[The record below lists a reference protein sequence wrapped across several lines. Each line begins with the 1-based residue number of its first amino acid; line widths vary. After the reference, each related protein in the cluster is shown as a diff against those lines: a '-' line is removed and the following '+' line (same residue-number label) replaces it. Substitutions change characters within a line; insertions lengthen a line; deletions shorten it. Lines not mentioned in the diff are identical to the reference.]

1 MQALIDETQQEF
13 RELAND
19 IAASIGIANPS
30 DIDGADPLA
39 GWSTL
44 QSSGLL
50 ELRERTD
57 EVPLAGGVEIALLSQ
72 ALGAALAPAP
82 YLAGGALAVDL
93 ISRSGDVGGW
103 LPGLLAG
110 DDHYSLLM
118 HPGLEAIGDTAGDR
132 GVLWGASREAG
143 FALCVLRDDDGG
155 TFIARRAISGAR
167 RLNSISLT
175 NELWEPTDDGEW
187 ERGGALTQDDLDRFT
202 ALALTGLAAD
212 AAGTLRAALAGVVEY
227 SKQRVAYG
235 VHIGSFQAVQHIAA
249 EAHVAIEAIAAAVN
263 YAAWSV
269 DELAPGEALLAARTA
284 KAIAARNALPTAEAV
299 MQLYG
304 GIGQTWE
311 HIAHFYTRRAMFD
324 SMLFGGEE
332 TQLRAIADARL
343 GGE

>member
-13 RELAND
+13 RELADD
-19 IAASIGIANPS
+19 IAASIGITNPS

-39 GWSTL
+39 GWRTL
-44 QSSGLL
+44 QSAGVL

-57 EVPLAGGVEIALLSQ
+57 GAPLAGGVEVALLSQ
-72 ALGAALAPAP
+72 ALGAALSPAP

-93 ISRSGDVGGW
+93 ISRSGDVNGW

-110 DDHYSLLM
+110 TDHYSLLLT
-118 HPGLEAIGDTAGDR
+118 PALDALGGTAGEP
-132 GVLWGASREAG
+132 GVLWGASRDAG
-143 FALCVLRDDDGG
+143 FAVTVLRGDDGV
-155 TFIARRAISGAR
+155 IRVARRPIAGAR
-167 RLNSISLT
+167 RLDSISLT
-175 NELWEPTDDGEW
+175 NELWEPPVEAEW
-187 ERGGALTQDDLDRFT
+187 EPGGTLSQDDLDRFT

-212 AAGTLRAALAGVVEY
+212 TAGALRAALTGVVEY

-263 YAAWSV
+263 YAAWAV
-269 DELAPGEALLAARTA
+269 DELDADAALLAARTA
-284 KAIAARNALPTAEAV
+284 KAVAARNGRPTAEAV

-311 HIAHFYTRRAMFD
+311 HIAHFYTRRAIFD
-324 SMLFGGEE
+324 TVLFGGEDA
-332 TQLRAIADARL
+332 QLRAIADARL

>member
-13 RELAND
+13 RELADD

-44 QSSGLL
+44 QSAGLL

-57 EVPLAGGVEIALLSQ
+57 GAPLAGGVEIALLSQ
-72 ALGAALAPAP
+72 ALGAALSPAP

-93 ISRSGDVGGW
+93 ISRSGDTGAW

-110 DDHYSLLM
+110 TDHYSLLLDA
-118 HPGLEAIGDTAGDR
+118 GLDALGGTGGEN
-132 GVLWGASREAG
+132 GVLWGASRESG
-143 FALCVLRDDDGG
+143 FALTVLRDDDGG
-155 TFIARRAISGAR
+155 TFVARRPIAGAR
-167 RLNSISLT
+167 RLDSISLT
-175 NELWEPTDDGEW
+175 NELWEPAGDGEW
-187 ERGGALTQDDLDRFT
+187 ERGGRVSPEDLDRFT

-212 AAGTLRAALAGVVEY
+212 TAGTLRAALAGVVEY
-227 SKQRVAYG
+227 SKQRIAYG

-269 DELAPGEALLAARTA
+269 DELDAGEALLAARTA
-284 KAIAARNALPTAEAV
+284 KAVAARNGRPTAEAV

-311 HIAHFYTRRAMFD
+311 HIAHFYTRRAIFD
-324 SMLFGGEE
+324 SVLFGGEE
-332 TQLRAIADARL
+332 AQLRAIADARL

>member
-13 RELAND
+13 REVAHD
-19 IAASIGIANPS
+19 IAASIGITNPS
-30 DIDGADPLA
+30 DIEGADPLS

-44 QSSGLL
+44 QSAGLL

-57 EVPLAGGVEIALLSQ
+57 GTPLAGGVEIALLSQ

-110 DDHYSLLM
+110 TDRYSLLLDA
-118 HPGLEAIGDTAGDR
+118 GLDALAGATGGR
-132 GVLWGASREAG
+132 GVLWGASRETG
-143 FALCVLRDDDGG
+143 FALTVLRDDDGQAC
-155 TFIARRAISGAR
+155 IARRAIAGAR
-167 RLNSISLT
+167 PLESISLT
-175 NELWEPTDDGEW
+175 NELWEPVDDCEF
-187 ERGGALTQDDLDRFT
+187 ERGGPLTQDDLDRFT

-212 AAGTLRAALAGVVEY
+212 TAGALRAALAGVVEY

-249 EAHVAIEAIAAAVN
+249 EVHVAIEAIAAAVN

-269 DELAPGEALLAARTA
+269 DELGAADALLAARTA
-284 KAIAARNALPTAEAV
+284 KAVAARHARPAAEAV

-304 GIGQTWE
+304 GVGQTWE
-311 HIAHFYTRRAMFD
+311 HIAHFYTRRAIFD
-324 SMLFGGEE
+324 SVLFGGEE
-332 TQLRAIADARL
+332 SQLLAIADARL